1 MSWTQQ
7 ELERIKK
14 VMEHLLIIS
23 TFEDV
28 QVVGNTIKFAAPEI
42 RNEGEEFY
50 YVYGLDKG
58 LAKHILT
65 DYGYMLAP
73 LNPYEK
79 ILKPNPKSLE
89 KLKPFFEQLV
99 KDEAE
104 IVQFLLNFKSMV
116 KYFQA
121 YDIYIYYY
129 DDRLGFIKHV
139 EEYRNLELS
148 CIAFST
154 LSDNCPVSVL
164 FTHDGVIAQGVESPH
179 LDTFGRLNILREE
192 YILMIKQGRIAE
204 LVDIVLDKLNLSEI
218 FKENKEKVNETETN

>member
-42 RNEGEEFY
+42 WDEGGEFY

-79 ILKPNPKSLE
+79 ILKPNPKNLE

-116 KYFQA
+116 KYFEA

-129 DDRLGFIKHV
+129 DDRLGFIKYV
-139 EEYRNLELS
+139 
-148 CIAFST
+148 
-154 LSDNCPVSVL
+154 DDCPVSVL

-192 YILMIKQGRIAE
+192 YILMIKQGCIAE